1 MMKQNEQLAYHVS
14 LVTMIGNIL
23 LSIGKLIV
31 GFLSK
36 SNAMISDGI
45 HSASDVF
52 STIIVMIGIKLSS
65 KESDKEHPY
74 GHERLE
80 CVAALLLAIILFLT
94 GTFIG
99 YEGVKSIIL
108 KQHHV
113 MQFSFIAMIAAGIS
127 IVVKEAMYW
136 YTIKAAKQI
145 HSNAMMADAW
155 HHRSDALSSIGSLI
169 GIIGFYLGYPIFDA
183 IASIVISLCI
193 MKVAWDI
200 FYDSVCKIIDHS
212 LNDEFTNQLIETIL
226 QEEGILGVD
235 QVKTRMFGNKIY
247 IDLEI
252 CADGHDT
259 LEHTHAIAH
268 HAHDTIEN
276 TFPDVKHC
284 MVHVNPYYPKT

>member
-1 MMKQNEQLAYHVS
+1 MMKQKEQLAYHVS
-14 LVTMIGNIL
+14 LVTMLANL
-23 LSIGKLIV
+23 ALSIGKLIV

-52 STIIVMIGIKLSS
+52 STVIVMIGIKLSS

-80 CVAALLLAIILFLT
+80 CVAALLLAMILFFT
-94 GTFIG
+94 GAFIG
-99 YEGVKSIIL
+99 YEGIRSIIL
-108 KQHHV
+108 KQNQV
-113 MQFSFIAMIAAGIS
+113 LQFTFLAMIVAVIS
-127 IVVKEAMYW
+127 IVVKEGMYW

-183 IASIVISLCI
+183 LASLVISLCI
-193 MKVAWDI
+193 MKVAFDI
-200 FYDSVCKIIDHS
+200 GYDSICKMIDHS
-212 LNDEFTNQLIETIL
+212 LDDEFTNQLIETVL
-226 QEEGILGVD
+226 HEDGILGID

-268 HAHDTIEN
+268 HVHDNIEDQ
-276 TFPDVKHC
+276 FPEVKHC
-284 MVHVNPYYPKT
+284 MIHVNPYYPK